1 MEKKKK
7 DWNCL
12 DHKRIFCSTKGK
24 KKCFHGKPVEWTA
37 WFGNIYWKK
46 NYFVLSLP
54 FSLFFKGVFLIK
66 SSNDAAKTDIF
77 KNKWGE
83 SRIPRL
89 KKSGFIIICFNT
101 HKRGFVLHNLKTRQ
115 TGSITGLFKQISL
128 LTH

>member
-1 MEKKKK
+1 M
-7 DWNCL
+7 DN
-12 DHKRIFCSTKGK
+12 KRIFCWTKGK
-24 KKCFHGKPVEWTA
+24 KNVFMANRSNEPRDLEI
-37 WFGNIYWKK
+37 FIEKK
-46 NYFVLSLP
+46 NYFVQSLP
-54 FSLFFKGVFLIK
+54 FSLFFKGVFLTK
-66 SSNDAAKTDIF
+66 SSNDAAKTDNF